1 MSDFELRR
9 ALKDLPRERDPRAD
23 LWPGIAARLG
33 AQQAPAAAPVRRQ
46 SPRWLAIAAT
56 VAVALGATWLGLR
69 TQPAGD
75 APRAARDG
83 SGWSLAQ
90 ADAMAESYRGAMAAS
105 LGGEHRAEMARFLA
119 TPDVVAAE
127 RELDAAQRQLQQ
139 ALRADPNSVYL
150 LDLLRQTHE
159 QRARLYRPALA
170 IG

>member
-33 AQQAPAAAPVRRQ
+33 AQEAPAAAPVRRQ
-46 SPRWLAIAAT
+46 S
-56 VAVALGATWLGLR
+56 
-69 TQPAGD
+69 
-75 APRAARDG
+75 PRAARDG

>member
-75 APRAARDG
+75 APRAAASDREGTYPGD
-83 SGWSLAQ
+83 
-90 ADAMAESYRGAMAAS
+90 YMAA
-105 LGGEHRAEMARFLA
+105 F
-119 TPDVVAAE
+119 
-127 RELDAAQRQLQQ
+127 REAFRVLENRIK
-139 ALRADPNSVYL
+139 
-150 LDLLRQTHE
+150 
-159 QRARLYRPALA
+159 ALA
-170 IG
+170 GTVACINDCGC